1 MVILM
6 GNLDVTYSCID
17 GNNKL
22 SEPLKGNIKELMT
35 LFNRYFPEIDLST
48 FNERVQGLEVKKANK
63 YVVEE
68 PVKYMALDNVICI
81 NEKKLMQ
88 DEVSG
93 MHSMMYA
100 LVNMASAKDYY
111 YGFDNTGDLR
121 SLNVGTTLLIVNA
134 LIGSPEMLI
143 KLGTSSNEQSLKAIN
158 GQEYYTKDEYIKMY
172 VDTVFQDVMHL
183 KADELLDAYFNNKP
197 EMILNRINE
206 LNNSQVLLNSIKEM
220 SYAIKADNYEVMVD
234 CFENLKERKSSLT
247 IKQDVEMLE
256 KSIKTL

>member
-6 GNLDVTYSCID
+6 GNLDITYSCID
-17 GNNKL
+17 SNKKL
-22 SEPLKGNIKELMT
+22 SEPLKGNIKELME
-35 LFNRYFPEIDLST
+35 LFNQYFPEIDLST
-48 FNERVQGLEVKKANK
+48 FNERVSKVEVRKANK
-63 YVVEE
+63 YIVEE
-68 PVKYMALDNVICI
+68 PVKYMAFDNAICI
-81 NEKKLMQ
+81 NEKKLMK

-93 MHSMMYA
+93 MHSMMYS

-134 LIGSPEMLI
+134 LMGSPEMLT
-143 KLGTSSNEQSLKAIN
+143 KLGSSSNEQSLSSVN

-172 VDTVFQDVMHL
+172 VDLVFQDVMHL

-197 EMILNRINE
+197 EIIINRINE

-234 CFENLKERKSSLT
+234 CFDNLNEKKSSLT
-247 IKQDVEMLE
+247 RNIETLNEEMV
-256 KSIKTL
+256 KTK